1 MPIWIHEF
9 ILSMTDQIWY
19 TYDKD
24 KSTQPPWA
32 VTSWS
37 RIFSFKNR
45 NVMNFLIIES
55 LD

>member
-24 KSTQPPWA
+24 ESTQPPWA
-32 VTSWS
+32 KEVKTFVVCWHYYKE
-37 RIFSFKNR
+37 F
-45 NVMNFLIIES
+45 
-55 LD
+55 